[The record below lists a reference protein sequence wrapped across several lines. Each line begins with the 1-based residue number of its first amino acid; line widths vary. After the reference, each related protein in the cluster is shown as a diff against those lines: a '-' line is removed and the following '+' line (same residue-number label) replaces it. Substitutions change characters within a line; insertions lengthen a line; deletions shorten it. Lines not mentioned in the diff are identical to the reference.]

1 MNNRSNFKNLF
12 ALALLFTA
20 TAVSA
25 QNKIH
30 STQTDE
36 KHGNTTVVYTKDT
49 NYNDADILAQLDDS
63 YGIGDVVRIAV
74 AEPKSNN
81 SEMLA
86 SNDPAV
92 MFAAPKS
99 VQAPAPRVVKEA
111 PKKVEVLKTATVQEP
126 VKAAQ
131 KKAMPEVKVAPKTVK
146 PVMEQPTRKTL
157 KKGSIYRLELVN
169 FDANK
174 YELKAESTE
183 ELTQLLA
190 FLNDHPA
197 AVIEVRGHTNNQM
210 WPNADF
216 ANELSTNRAKAVAD
230 WLIAKGVA
238 AERVQHKGYGWTMPL
253 EPNINVEGRKKNQRV
268 EVKVLN
274 M

>member
-36 KHGNTTVVYTKDT
+36 KHGNTTVVFTKDT

-99 VQAPAPRVVKEA
+99 VQATAPRVVKEA
-111 PKKVEVLKTATVQEP
+111 PKKVEVLKTAPVQEP
-126 VKAAQ
+126 VKATQ
-131 KKAMPEVKVAPKTVK
+131 KKEVPEVKVAAKTVK
-146 PVMEQPTRKTL
+146 PVVEQPTRKTL

-169 FDANK
+169 FDVNK

-183 ELTQLLA
+183 ELTLLLT

-210 WPNADF
+210 WPNVDF

-230 WLIAKGVA
+230 WLIAKGIA
-238 AERVQHKGYGWTMPL
+238 ADRVQHKGYGWTMPL

-268 EVKVLN
+268 EVKILN